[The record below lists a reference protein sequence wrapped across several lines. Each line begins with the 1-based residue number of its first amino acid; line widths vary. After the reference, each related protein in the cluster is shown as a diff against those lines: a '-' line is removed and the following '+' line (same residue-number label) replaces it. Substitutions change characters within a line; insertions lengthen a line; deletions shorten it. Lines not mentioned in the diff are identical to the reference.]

1 MNQDKIEILNRTFTS
16 KEIESV
22 IKNLPTITRMNLGT
36 KRKQTHRQE
45 KTLWLSNGRR
55 RYKLGVLDEQIQTT
69 LHKIDKQQGFTI

>member
-1 MNQDKIEILNRTFTS
+1 
-16 KEIESV
+16 
-22 IKNLPTITRMNLGT
+22 MNLGT